1 MRSID
6 RMMHDTLTIKDSL
19 RDTIFL
25 TMTDIME
32 YTTEIHI
39 KTKYCVEII
48 KETHESEMDAVR
60 YLEDIMKRYR
70 VDPDMVQIIDN
81 F

>member
-6 RMMHDTLTIKDSL
+6 RMMHDALTIKDSL

-25 TMTDIME
+25 TMTDVME

-39 KTKYCVEII
+39 KTKYGVEII

>member
-1 MRSID
+1 MRRID
-6 RMMHDTLTIKDSL
+6 KMINEALIIKDSM

-39 KTKYCVEII
+39 KTKYGVEII

>member
-6 RMMHDTLTIKDSL
+6 RMMHDALTIKDSL

-25 TMTDIME
+25 AMTDIME

-39 KTKYCVEII
+39 KTKYGVEII
-48 KETHESEMDAVR
+48 KETHESEQDAIR